1 MVLRQHTCTVYTSCR
16 DTVTTGGKTGLKQH
30 SSKPFVILALARR
43 TWAPAATGP
52 GVSRE
57 PRFGRRRWEEGV

>member
-1 MVLRQHTCTVYTSCR
+1 MGRRQHTCTVDTLCR
-16 DTVTTGGKTGLKQH
+16 GTVATGGKAGRKQH

-43 TWAPAATGP
+43 TWAPAVTGP

-57 PRFGRRRWEEGV
+57 PRFGRRRWDEGV